1 MKDVSL
7 KNVNLV
13 NGFDVGRCVDMVFI
27 DILDGVCV
35 HGIDDGVPF
44 QNTFSIDGWFHSL
57 FGFLEYIM
65 SNNGCALI
73 WCDALW
79 HDYKKSWW
87 HWHVE
92 AMSIV
97 TQNFMLT
104 T

>member
-44 QNTFSIDGWFHSL
+44 QNTLSIDA
-57 FGFLEYIM
+57 GFIPCLDFL
-65 SNNGCALI
+65 N
-73 WCDALW
+73 
-79 HDYKKSWW
+79 
-87 HWHVE
+87 
-92 AMSIV
+92 
-97 TQNFMLT
+97 T
-104 T
+104 